1 MLLDSEVLFMV
12 QELVKC
18 YWAKYS
24 ALEMSRTF
32 SLVLKMLLEHQ
43 PVDMI
48 KMLVLLAPHV

>member
-1 MLLDSEVLFMV
+1 MV

-24 ALEMSRTF
+24 ALEMNRTF